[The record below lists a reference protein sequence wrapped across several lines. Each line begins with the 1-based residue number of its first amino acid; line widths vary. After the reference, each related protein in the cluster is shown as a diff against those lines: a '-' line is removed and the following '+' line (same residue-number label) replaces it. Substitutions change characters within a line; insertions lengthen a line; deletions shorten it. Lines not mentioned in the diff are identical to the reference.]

1 MPAKRSRMLWMIVVA
16 GIVSRLLLG
25 VLTMDLSR
33 DYYWEYGEIAKNIHA
48 GNGFS
53 LFHVEN
59 GVREYRFDPSATPLP
74 TAYMSPGYV
83 WFLYPFFF
91 IENVVIRNLL
101 ILLVQA
107 IIGGASIMVV
117 ASLAESWFR
126 PGCGIWAAG
135 IAGLLPEFVYAAS
148 SYTPT
153 IIYHLGVLL
162 FLGGAYAVLHEAR
175 ARTAIALGA
184 VTGLLVLL
192 RAEFLLC
199 GLLLTAWLFG
209 LGRHRTAMALLAT
222 MLLVYCPWSV
232 RNAVVFGE
240 FVPTSTSS
248 GLNLFRGNNAEG
260 YGTWTN
266 ESIEKEISRLPV
278 EPQYEPRV
286 NGIFLRHALEYIRN
300 HPGQEALLL
309 VSKAAFLWGINPLE
323 SRSLNPLYIVPWG
336 LMLLLAVLGAYV
348 CRARLHMH
356 LPLLIFLLYSSLVAV
371 VFLVLPRYQTMMKIA
386 LVPFTAVG
394 CCRVREW
401 IEAWVAQ
408 HRRTD

>member
-1 MPAKRSRMLWMIVVA
+1 
-16 GIVSRLLLG
+16 
-25 VLTMDLSR
+25 
-33 DYYWEYGEIAKNIHA
+33 
-48 GNGFS
+48 
-53 LFHVEN
+53 
-59 GVREYRFDPSATPLP
+59 
-74 TAYMSPGYV
+74 
-83 WFLYPFFF
+83 
-91 IENVVIRNLL
+91 
-101 ILLVQA
+101 
-107 IIGGASIMVV
+107 MVV

-309 VSKAAFLWGINPLE
+309 VSKAAFLWG
-323 SRSLNPLYIVPWG
+323 
-336 LMLLLAVLGAYV
+336 AYV